1 MFHEKNKN
9 EVNELLKLM
18 EENTDKYK
26 IDNKIK
32 NIIYNKSKS
41 IIDHDLW
48 YSKNDRELIYQK
60 ACELKFLSKKQKNSL
75 SYSSINY
82 DDDNCYN
89 YDDGATSDEDRR
101 WCD

>member
-41 IIDHDLW
+41 II
-48 YSKNDRELIYQK
+48 EV
-60 ACELKFLSKKQKNSL
+60 
-75 SYSSINY
+75 
-82 DDDNCYN
+82 
-89 YDDGATSDEDRR
+89 
-101 WCD
+101 